1 MKAKRIAAI
10 LTALLVLISF
20 SALPAYAGTLEDY
33 SGEKTAQFA
42 KDNFVRNGNN
52 NWTHD
57 CVKFARLCLEAGGI
71 PRDSSVKSYSSG
83 GYGKYLVSNGYAEKF
98 VLHVDSKGRVTV
110 KGNNGKI
117 SPGDLLVN
125 YCKNPDCPKPAFHS
139 SVVYGIEGSYWM
151 QYHHS
156 ASGHPGYGYCQTYR
170 CSKCGSKNTICLVY
184 HIKSSENGYGKY
196 KGTVEGVDA
205 KRASYNQIEVSWD
218 KLKSADVGYNVYYKN
233 EDGSEFKLAGTVDE
247 DTTSFKYDVED
258 PNNYGREFQFYVEP
272 VRSAPGGTGESKTGL
287 KSDIAAART
296 SPDLP
301 TNVVVQRP
309 SKTTAE
315 ITWKKG
321 NGESGCR
328 IEYRYEGEKRW
339 YVAGETS
346 GNSFTLDEILPSK
359 KITIRLRP
367 YLETE
372 DRIKYSDSGKTMKVS
387 RYWSVK
393 HIDMII

>member
-1 MKAKRIAAI
+1 M
-10 LTALLVLISF
+10 
-20 SALPAYAGTLEDY
+20 
-33 SGEKTAQFA
+33 
-42 KDNFVRNGNN
+42 
-52 NWTHD
+52 
-57 CVKFARLCLEAGGI
+57 
-71 PRDSSVKSYSSG
+71 
-83 GYGKYLVSNGYAEKF
+83 
-98 VLHVDSKGRVTV
+98 
-110 KGNNGKI
+110 
-117 SPGDLLVN
+117 
-125 YCKNPDCPKPAFHS
+125 
-139 SVVYGIEGSYWM
+139 
-151 QYHHS
+151 
-156 ASGHPGYGYCQTYR
+156 
-170 CSKCGSKNTICLVY
+170 
-184 HIKSSENGYGKY
+184 
-196 KGTVEGVDA
+196 DA

-272 VRSAPGGTGESKTGL
+272 LRSAPGGTGESKTGL